1 MGSFK
6 LGKMTL
12 RSLFAKPA
20 TVNYPYEQPEP
31 YAAMRGHVV
40 NDMDTCI
47 LCGICGRACPVGAI
61 SVDRKGGAW
70 EIDPY
75 RCIQCACC
83 VHECPKKCLSMDVH
97 CTPATTEL
105 TVTKLEK
112 PAAEQKPKPATGA
125 ASAAKPVE

>member
-12 RSLFAKPA
+12 RSLFRKPA
-20 TVNYPYEQPEP
+20 TVNYPFEKPEP

-61 SVDRKGGAW
+61 TVDRKGGTW

-83 VHECPKKCLSMDVH
+83 VHECPKSCLSMDVH

-105 TVTKLEK
+105 TVTTLHK
-112 PAAEQKPKPATGA
+112 PEEPAG
-125 ASAAKPVE
+125 E